1 LGRVGAHPHRSRR
14 RGVGLGVSGAGA
26 QSRRGITFEIQINKI
41 FSKEVL
47 PQKRVLLKGGKRS

>member
-1 LGRVGAHPHRSRR
+1 
-14 RGVGLGVSGAGA
+14 VGLGVSGAGA